1 MLFQNSPT
9 SFDGII
15 LAVVWR
21 IVQQLDDFAG
31 RIGELHH
38 ALEELGAHPAA
49 FRAIVHFELD
59 VCHHGLLFPGDGLPP
74 VLQAIHDEVTGLE
87 GASKR
92 QMQLPTIL
100 FHDPKRNLLFL
111 TAHIVIGGLGVTAGF
126 PTP

>member
-9 SFDGII
+9 PFDGII

-21 IVQQLDDFAG
+21 VVQQLDDFAG
-31 RIGELHH
+31 SIGELHY
-38 ALEELGAHPAA
+38 ALEEPGTHPAA

-59 VCHHGLLFPGDGLPP
+59 VCHHDLLFLGDGLPP

-100 FHDPKRNLLFL
+100 FHDSKRNLLL
-111 TAHIVIGGLGVTAGF
+111 LAAHIVIGGSGVTAGF